1 MQTTDYQ
8 RVNGGG
14 DKTIHPNWKEFVL
27 GEEFAIESTSSSI
40 DKNKLQEGEQNFP
53 YITRTDNNNGID
65 HFVPEQNYALDEG
78 NVITIGLD
86 TQTVFYQPAAFYTGQ
101 NIQVIRHKQLN
112 KYNAL
117 FIRVALQRVLSRFS
131 WGSYGATLTRLRKS
145 RIYLPAT
152 NDGKTDFDFMAT
164 FMRQVEKDIL
174 TATIPLLQH
183 RLDTAKSMGG
193 GVKINELQWNEFNL
207 DDLFTISS
215 GVRLTVADMLKGNIP
230 FIGASDSNNGITA
243 WVSNNNASLDQNVL
257 GVNYNG
263 SVCETFFHPYKC
275 LFSDD
280 VKRLHCKQSIPHTA
294 TKYIYLFLKQAI
306 LQQKSKYAYGY
317 KFNAQ
322 RMKRQTLLLPVTADG
337 TPDWQF
343 MESYMRNLESQQIA
357 QYLSHKLK
365 TT

>member
-1 MQTTDYQ
+1 MFVASGGVNNGVTKLCRPKDDEILDKGNCLTVSPVDGSCHYQPTDFLG
-8 RVNGGG
+8 RGGAG
-14 DKTIHPNWKEFVL
+14 
-27 GEEFAIESTSSSI
+27 SSI
-40 DKNKLQEGEQNFP
+40 ILLYAKNF
-53 YITRTDNNNGID
+53 T
-65 HFVPEQNYALDEG
+65 
-78 NVITIGLD
+78 
-86 TQTVFYQPAAFYTGQ
+86 
-101 NIQVIRHKQLN
+101 LN
-112 KYNAL
+112 RYSGL
-117 FIRVALQRVLSRFS
+117 FISLCIFKTASAKY
-131 WGSYGATLTRLRKS
+131 SYGHMAS
-145 RIYLPAT
+145 VDRIMKDKILLPAT
-152 NDGKTDFDFMAT
+152 NDGKPDFDFMAT

-183 RLDTAKSMGG
+183 RLDTVKSMG
-193 GVKINELQWNEFNL
+193 GVKINELQWNEFKL

-243 WVSNNNASLDQNVL
+243 WVSNNNASLDQDVL

-357 QYLSHKLK
+357 QYLAEKIPTK
-365 TT
+365 YT